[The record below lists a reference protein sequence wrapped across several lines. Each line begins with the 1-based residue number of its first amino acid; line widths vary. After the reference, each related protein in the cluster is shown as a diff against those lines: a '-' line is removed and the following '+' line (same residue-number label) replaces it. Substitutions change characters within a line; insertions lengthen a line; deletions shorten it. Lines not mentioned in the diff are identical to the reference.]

1 MWMVAVIPSWA
12 LRGVGYDVCPWIS
25 CAERLLSTEAIS
37 FLRWRTRDGADNG
50 GADDVVMMLLGIG
63 AS

>member
-1 MWMVAVIPSWA
+1 MWMVAVIPFWA

-25 CAERLLSTEAIS
+25 CAESLRSTEAIS
-37 FLRWRTRDGADNG
+37 LLRWRTRNGADNG
-50 GADDVVMMLLGIG
+50 GADHVVMMLLGIG